1 MTDSSK
7 INSNNDFGA
16 NKAGSSSAAKANSN
30 LPNSG
35 YKNSANSQSELVLNE
50 IKKNNSENGKQLDY
64 EIRHS
69 NPILY
74 EALKD
79 ANKKLPEKNKEK
91 KAPPEP
97 SLRVKLA
104 PKGYAINPKKVKPTI
119 PGRLNPFNDPGI
131 SNKDRLTLSLGDSS
145 DANLNK
151 LYGEK
156 LMQDY
161 IKSFQS
167 NCIAELL
174 DIDSGIFNQD
184 RQTIIDYLEIKAELL
199 AEDQYLYE
207 FMQSILQ
214 SFTKTDNP
222 LIQILQLYLPFPLPY
237 TLKDIDARF
246 NADEEEFYEDLTDK
260 EDSDDDDEAENPEQ
274 AYDEISLSI
283 LTLNYNKIHI
293 LLRFLRKSKELRVFI
308 RGDLKSSE
316 LSIPIEM
323 AIDDCL
329 FGELDNIEFENFLWK
344 TPVPLEIKD
353 RVLKINSKGKLNANM
368 ILVIKAILDI
378 IAFNDL
384 IDDKDSN
391 IL

>member
-7 INSNNDFGA
+7 INSNNEFGA
-16 NKAGSSSAAKANSN
+16 NKAGTSSAAKANSN

-79 ANKKLPEKNKEK
+79 TNKKLPEKNKEK

-246 NADEEEFYEDLTDK
+246 NADEEEFYEDLDDK

-329 FGELDNIEFENFLWK
+329 FGELDSIEFENFLWK

-368 ILVIKAILDI
+368 ILVIKAILDT